1 MTAPI
6 EVVGDRETVLAFA
19 LGGVPGRVVL
29 AAAEARAV
37 VEAAIAAA
45 RDRAAADASHASHAA
60 RILLVTSSVAAG
72 IRDVIDGATLDP
84 NAPLVLEIP
93 GFADRPAKS
102 RVGHL
107 LERVLGGR
115 P

>member
-29 AAAEARAV
+29 AAAEAPAV

-45 RDRAAADASHASHAA
+45 RDRAAADASHPA

-72 IRDVIDGATLDP
+72 TRDVIDRATLDP

-102 RVGHL
+102 RVGHF